1 MKYVKNYS
9 LDLFQIFLLLF
20 VPVFISLIAYRI
32 IPIENVEPTSIVSA
46 TSAINAIL
54 WTLIVTQVII
64 NYPLIRNYSLNLV
77 LQINLLFILIY
88 VSAIKILIK
97 ALSLKGTPLPGS
109 DIRGD
114 LLNIVNLAKI
124 AQSQYWSGGP
134 NPIFPDGG
142 YPPVWPSLI
151 GNIAGLLDR
160 HVLSIFKPA
169 EFLLLL
175 ISPVIVL
182 YIWRLILENWMALV
196 VATSQT
202 LIYDFSYKTI
212 TLNVLIPALIF
223 IVLKIKDSSPNKVF
237 IYGIFLGV
245 VSMTYFGYIYWLI
258 PLMLTIIPLILFSK
272 DREKYINL
280 HTHLYLGLGIGLGP
294 VIYFRVTS
302 EIAFYY
308 SILFVGYLLLFLF
321 KNNKSI
327 LRIILS
333 FTTLG
338 MFIGLLW
345 ALFYFRTLDS
355 WIYDD
360 IDKKDPTVDS
370 IISLNGMGIFIF
382 LAIIIGLYFIIEQKN
397 QISTLFMLV
406 GIYISSSIFMYFIAS
421 QMQITGRVDLW
432 PRALEVQYIS
442 LTLIYLLLFL
452 FILDKFHKEKL
463 INKFFEPNSR
473 NYFYLTSFGL
483 FILGSFLV
491 SSLGSHAHA
500 SMPYHAFNAAWFAH
514 QGCSNPHE
522 DPMLA
527 KVFESNPDIQE
538 FLRENCSSV
547 VWAEIP
553 KIN

>member
-1 MKYVKNYS
+1 MKYTKNYL

-88 VSAIKILIK
+88 VSAVKILIK

-124 AQSQYWSGGP
+124 AQRQYWSGGP
-134 NPIFPDGG
+134 NFIFPEGG

-212 TLNVLIPALIF
+212 TLNVLIPGLIF

-308 SILFVGYLLLFLF
+308 FILFVVYLLLFLF

-338 MFIGLLW
+338 MFLGLLW

-432 PRALEVQYIS
+432 PRSLEVQQIS

-452 FILDKFHKEKL
+452 FIFDKFHKEKL

>member
-1 MKYVKNYS
+1 MKYTKNNA
-9 LDLFQIFLLLF
+9 LDLYQIFLLVI
-20 VPVFISLIAYRI
+20 VPVCISLITYRI
-32 IPIENVEPTSIVSA
+32 IPIENVNPTSIVSA
-46 TSAINAIL
+46 TSAINAIV
-54 WTLIVTQVII
+54 WILIISQVII
-64 NYPLIRNYSLNLV
+64 NYPLIRNYSFNLV

-124 AQSQYWSGGP
+124 AQRQYWSGGP
-134 NPIFPDGG
+134 NLIFPDGG

-151 GNIAGLLDR
+151 GNIARLLNV

-175 ISPVIVL
+175 IAPVIVL

-212 TLNVLIPALIF
+212 TLNVLIPTLIF
-223 IVLKIKDSSPNKVF
+223 IVLKIKDSSPSKF
-237 IYGIFLGV
+237 LIYGIFLGV
-245 VSMTYFGYIYWLI
+245 VSMTYYGYLYWLI
-258 PLMLTIIPLILFSK
+258 PLMLTIVPVILVSK

-280 HTHLYLGLGIGLGP
+280 HTYLYLGLGIGLGP

-302 EIAFYY
+302 EISYY
-308 SILFVGYLLLFLF
+308 YFILFMGYLLLFLF
-321 KNNKSI
+321 KNHKSI

-333 FTTLG
+333 FITLG
-338 MFIGLLW
+338 MFLGLLW

-360 IDKKDPTVDS
+360 IDKKNPTVDS
-370 IISLNGMGIFIF
+370 IISLNGMSIFLF

-406 GIYISSSIFMYFIAS
+406 GIYVSSSIFMYVIAS

-432 PRALEVQYIS
+432 PRALEVQHIS

-452 FILDKFHKEKL
+452 FILDRFHKEKL

-473 NYFYLTSFGL
+473 NYFYLVSFGL

-553 KIN
+553 QIN

>member
-1 MKYVKNYS
+1 
-9 LDLFQIFLLLF
+9 
-20 VPVFISLIAYRI
+20 
-32 IPIENVEPTSIVSA
+32 
-46 TSAINAIL
+46 
-54 WTLIVTQVII
+54 
-64 NYPLIRNYSLNLV
+64 
-77 LQINLLFILIY
+77 LLFILIY
-88 VSAIKILIK
+88 VSAVKILIK

-124 AQSQYWSGGP
+124 AQRQYWSGGP
-134 NPIFPDGG
+134 NFIFPEGG

-212 TLNVLIPALIF
+212 TLNVLIPGLIF

-308 SILFVGYLLLFLF
+308 FILFVVYLLLFLF

-338 MFIGLLW
+338 MFLGLLW

-432 PRALEVQYIS
+432 PRSLEVQQIS

-452 FILDKFHKEKL
+452 FIFDKFHKEKL

>member
-1 MKYVKNYS
+1 MKYTKNYL

-20 VPVFISLIAYRI
+20 VPLFISLIAYRI

-88 VSAIKILIK
+88 VSAVKILIK

-124 AQSQYWSGGP
+124 AQRQYWSGGP
-134 NPIFPDGG
+134 NFIFPEGG

-212 TLNVLIPALIF
+212 TLNVLIPGLIF

-308 SILFVGYLLLFLF
+308 FILFVVYLLLFLF

-338 MFIGLLW
+338 MFLGLLW

-432 PRALEVQYIS
+432 PRSLEVQQIS

-452 FILDKFHKEKL
+452 FIFDKFHKEKL

>member
-32 IPIENVEPTSIVSA
+32 IPIQNVEPTSIVSA

-223 IVLKIKDSSPNKVF
+223 IVLKIKDSSPNKVL

-308 SILFVGYLLLFLF
+308 FILFVGYLLLFLF

-370 IISLNGMGIFIF
+370 IISLNGMSIFIF

>member
-1 MKYVKNYS
+1 MKYTKNYL

-20 VPVFISLIAYRI
+20 VPLFISLIAYRI

-88 VSAIKILIK
+88 VSAVKILIK

-124 AQSQYWSGGP
+124 AQRQYWSGGP
-134 NPIFPDGG
+134 NFIFPEGG

-212 TLNVLIPALIF
+212 TLNVLIPGLIF

-272 DREKYINL
+272 DREKYFNL

-308 SILFVGYLLLFLF
+308 FILFVVYLLLFLF

-338 MFIGLLW
+338 MFLGLLW

-432 PRALEVQYIS
+432 PRSLEVQQIS

-452 FILDKFHKEKL
+452 FIFDKFHKEKL

>member
-1 MKYVKNYS
+1 MKYTKNYS

-88 VSAIKILIK
+88 VSAVKILIK

-124 AQSQYWSGGP
+124 AQRQYWSGGP
-134 NPIFPDGG
+134 NFIFPEGG

-212 TLNVLIPALIF
+212 TLNVLIPGLIF

-308 SILFVGYLLLFLF
+308 FILFVVYLLLFLF

-338 MFIGLLW
+338 MFLGLLW

-432 PRALEVQYIS
+432 PRSLEVQQIS

-452 FILDKFHKEKL
+452 FIFDKFHKEKL

>member
-1 MKYVKNYS
+1 MKYTKNYS

>member
-1 MKYVKNYS
+1 MKYTKNYL

-20 VPVFISLIAYRI
+20 VPLFISLIAYRI

-88 VSAIKILIK
+88 VSAVKILIK

-124 AQSQYWSGGP
+124 AQRQYWSGGP
-134 NPIFPDGG
+134 NFIFPEGG

-212 TLNVLIPALIF
+212 TLNVLIPGLIF

-308 SILFVGYLLLFLF
+308 FILFVVYLLLFLF

-432 PRALEVQYIS
+432 PRSLEVQQIS

-452 FILDKFHKEKL
+452 FIFDKFHKEKL

>member
-1 MKYVKNYS
+1 MKYTKNYL

-20 VPVFISLIAYRI
+20 VPLFISLIAYRI
-32 IPIENVEPTSIVSA
+32 IPIQNVEPTSIVSA

-88 VSAIKILIK
+88 VSAVKILIK

-124 AQSQYWSGGP
+124 AQRQYWSGGP
-134 NPIFPDGG
+134 NFIFPEGG

-212 TLNVLIPALIF
+212 TLNVLIPGLIF

-308 SILFVGYLLLFLF
+308 FILFVVYLLLFLF

-338 MFIGLLW
+338 MFLGLLW

-432 PRALEVQYIS
+432 PRSLEVQQIS

-452 FILDKFHKEKL
+452 FIFDKFHKEKL

>member
-1 MKYVKNYS
+1 MKYTKNYL

-20 VPVFISLIAYRI
+20 VPLFISLIAYRI

-88 VSAIKILIK
+88 VSAVKILIK

-124 AQSQYWSGGP
+124 AQRQYWSGGP
-134 NPIFPDGG
+134 NFIFPEGG

-212 TLNVLIPALIF
+212 TLNVLIPGLIF

-308 SILFVGYLLLFLF
+308 FILFVVYLLLFLF

-338 MFIGLLW
+338 MFLGLLW

-432 PRALEVQYIS
+432 PRSLEVQQIS

>member
-32 IPIENVEPTSIVSA
+32 IPIQNVEPTSIVSA

-223 IVLKIKDSSPNKVF
+223 IVLKIKDSSPNKVL

-442 LTLIYLLLFL
+442 LTLIYLLFFL

>member
-1 MKYVKNYS
+1 
-9 LDLFQIFLLLF
+9 
-20 VPVFISLIAYRI
+20 
-32 IPIENVEPTSIVSA
+32 
-46 TSAINAIL
+46 
-54 WTLIVTQVII
+54 
-64 NYPLIRNYSLNLV
+64 
-77 LQINLLFILIY
+77 
-88 VSAIKILIK
+88 
-97 ALSLKGTPLPGS
+97 
-109 DIRGD
+109 
-114 LLNIVNLAKI
+114 
-124 AQSQYWSGGP
+124 
-134 NPIFPDGG
+134 
-142 YPPVWPSLI
+142 
-151 GNIAGLLDR
+151 
-160 HVLSIFKPA
+160 
-169 EFLLLL
+169 
-175 ISPVIVL
+175 
-182 YIWRLILENWMALV
+182 
-196 VATSQT
+196 
-202 LIYDFSYKTI
+202 
-212 TLNVLIPALIF
+212 
-223 IVLKIKDSSPNKVF
+223 
-237 IYGIFLGV
+237 
-245 VSMTYFGYIYWLI
+245 
-258 PLMLTIIPLILFSK
+258 
-272 DREKYINL
+272 
-280 HTHLYLGLGIGLGP
+280 
-294 VIYFRVTS
+294 
-302 EIAFYY
+302 
-308 SILFVGYLLLFLF
+308 
-321 KNNKSI
+321 
-327 LRIILS
+327 
-333 FTTLG
+333 

-442 LTLIYLLLFL
+442 LTLIYLLFFL